1 MGIYSY
7 ELYKFYDVEN
17 IIRIGTCGSYKN
29 DIGVFEV
36 ILTEK
41 SYSKSTYAKILA
53 NYNEELLDASHILN
67 NKIKQTAEKQNIK
80 LHSGT
85 ILCSDVFYTSNEE
98 YESPLQHNCL
108 ATEMESFALFA
119 NAKLLNKNA
128 SCILTVSNMLPPAEN
143 KEELTSKQRQTSLDK
158 MILLGLETLC
168 K

>member
-29 DIGVFEV
+29 EIGVQEV
-36 ILTEK
+36 ILAKK
-41 SYSKSTYAKILA
+41 SYSKSTYAKILS
-53 NYNEELLDASHILN
+53 NYQEEIIESSVELDD
-67 NKIKQTAEKQNIK
+67 KIIKTAQEQNIN
-80 LHSGT
+80 LHQGT
-85 ILCSDVFYTSNEE
+85 ILCSDVFYAGNAE
-98 YESPLQHNCL
+98 YERPLQNDCL
-108 ATEMESFALFA
+108 AAEMESFALFS

-143 KEELTSKQRQTSLDK
+143 KEELTPEQRQTSLNK
-158 MILLGLETLC
+158 MITLGLETLC

>member
-29 DIGVFEV
+29 EIGVQEV
-36 ILTEK
+36 ILTK
-41 SYSKSTYAKILA
+41 KTYSKSTYGKILA
-53 NYNEELLDASHILN
+53 NYQEEVIEASHELN
-67 NKIKQTAEKQNIK
+67 DKIIKTAEEQDISI
-80 LHSGT
+80 HSGT
-85 ILCSDVFYTSNEE
+85 ILCSDVFYAENIE
-98 YESPLQHNCL
+98 YESPLQHECI

-143 KEELTSKQRQTSLDK
+143 KEELTPEQRQTSLNK
-158 MILLGLETLC
+158 MISLGLETLC